1 MKTTKKFRNEIQDEI
16 KENKEESKDIEKDRS
31 KLVVEEGSIEDR
43 KTTDE
48 NIDEIKLMKKIK

>member
-48 NIDEIKLMKKIK
+48 NIDKTKWKK